1 MKRIKIFIM
10 KQIITET
17 LEDQMEFYQKLIQKL
32 FILILIQVEPGSG

>member
-10 KQIITET
+10 KQITQT
-17 LEDQMEFYQKLIQKL
+17 QEDQMEFYQKLIQKL